1 MILTVAF
8 VDKDRKEALPVM
20 AIANAQDPADFP
32 FTLKPADVLATE
44 HVFDLVE
51 TLMTS
56 PSVVEP
62 FFAAM
67 VNVFPFLSLAAIEG
81 SAGDDNAFVA
91 ATFGEL
97 FEAVVDLGACV
108 AGVSALPP

>member
-1 MILTVAF
+1 MILTVAI

-20 AIANAQDPADFP
+20 AIAKAQDPADFP
-32 FTLKPADVLATE
+32 FTLKPADVLVTE

-56 PSVVEP
+56 PSVVVP

-67 VNVFPFLSLAAIEG
+67 VNVFPFLSFAAIAG
-81 SAGDDNAFVA
+81 SAGDDNAFEA
-91 ATFGEL
+91 TTFGEL
-97 FEAVVDLGACV
+97 FDADVDLGACV
-108 AGVSALPP
+108 AGVSAFPP

>member
-1 MILTVAF
+1 MILTVAI

-20 AIANAQDPADFP
+20 AIAKAQDPADFP

-44 HVFDLVE
+44 HVFDLVK
-51 TLMTS
+51 TLMTR

-62 FFAAM
+62 FLAAM
-67 VNVFPFLSLAAIEG
+67 TNDFPFLSLAAIAG
-81 SAGDDNAFVA
+81 SAGDDSSFEAT
-91 ATFGEL
+91 TFGEL
-97 FEAVVDLGACV
+97 FDPDVDLGACV

>member
-1 MILTVAF
+1 MILTVAV
-8 VDKDRKEALPVM
+8 VDKDRKEALPLM
-20 AIANAQDPADFP
+20 EIAKAQDPAVFP

-56 PSVVEP
+56 PSFVKP

-67 VNVFPFLSLAAIEG
+67 ANVFPFLSFAATAG
-81 SAGDDNAFVA
+81 SAGDDNAFE
-91 ATFGEL
+91 ATAFGEL
-97 FEAVVDLGACV
+97 FESDVDLGACV